1 MNKQEKIAAF
11 NPSYIGL
18 TNAGIFGFPFTVE
31 EADYVVIPIPWE
43 STASF
48 GNGTQDAPAMIY
60 EASNQLDFY
69 FPDFPDVWKKGIAMT
84 DIDKTIKSHSI
95 ACRKIVEEHIAL
107 LESGAKSNAELV
119 DKINAFGKAC
129 NEYVSSQVER
139 YRSQKKQVILL
150 GGDHSTSLGNIKS
163 LAKNIA
169 FGILQIDAHLDLR
182 NAYED
187 LNYSHA
193 SVMYNALQEENVTGL
208 VSVGIR
214 DYCQE
219 EVDFIDDQNGRV
231 RLFSDQ
237 DNKEAMLKGSTWHS
251 ICEQIIAALPQ
262 QVYLTIDIDGLD
274 PSLCPN
280 TGTPVP
286 GGLSYEQ
293 LIYLLKQ
300 LALSDKTIIG
310 MDLVEVGNDAWDAN
324 VAARILYNMIGY
336 WELNLR

>member
-11 NPSYIGL
+11 NPSCIGL

-193 SVMYNALQEENVTGL
+193 SVMYNALQEENLRAHSTGPL
-208 VSVGIR
+208 
-214 DYCQE
+214 
-219 EVDFIDDQNGRV
+219 GRV
-231 RLFSDQ
+231 LADSV
-237 DNKEAMLKGSTWHS
+237 DNKVHSSHRCIGTLEVYTRRRRLKRAPFGWDHREVCRDCWSPVEGPVRDLLAPGSG
-251 ICEQIIAALPQ
+251 EL
-262 QVYLTIDIDGLD
+262 G
-274 PSLCPN
+274 
-280 TGTPVP
+280 
-286 GGLSYEQ
+286 
-293 LIYLLKQ
+293 
-300 LALSDKTIIG
+300 SDRV
-310 MDLVEVGNDAWDAN
+310 D
-324 VAARILYNMIGY
+324 
-336 WELNLR
+336 